1 MKVIDQDG
9 KKRDI
14 EVFIEKVPSGGGSPK
29 KVLTEEGCK
38 LVENLSRILCTEEEI
53 AQILETSLDTLLN
66 KNNKELFRG
75 SIERGRAQG
84 KQSLR
89 RMQYQVAMKGN
100 VKMLIW
106 LGKQV
111 LGQTEKIDTNVNTN
125 ENATMMRE
133 FLNGVKNGEY
143 QQSQNE

>member
-1 MKVIDQDG
+1 MKIIDQDG

-14 EVFIEKVPSGGGSPK
+14 EVFIEKVPSGGGCPK
-29 KVLTEEGCK
+29 KVLTAEGCK

-66 KNNKELFRG
+66 KNNKELFRS

-89 RMQYQVAMKGN
+89 RMQYEVATKGN

-111 LGQTEKIDTNVNTN
+111 LGQSEKIDTNVNAN
-125 ENATMMRE
+125 DNAMMMRE
-133 FLNGVKNGEY
+133 FLDGAKNGEFKN
-143 QQSQNE
+143 S

>member
-1 MKVIDQDG
+1 MKIIDQDG

-14 EVFIEKVPSGGGSPK
+14 EVFIEKLPSGGGCPK
-29 KVLTEEGCK
+29 KVLTAEGCK

-66 KNNKELFRG
+66 KNNKELFRS

-89 RMQYQVAMKGN
+89 RMQYEVATKGN

-111 LGQTEKIDTNVNTN
+111 LGQSEKIDTNVNAN
-125 ENATMMRE
+125 DNAMMMRE
-133 FLNGVKNGEY
+133 FLDGAKNGEFKN
-143 QQSQNE
+143 S

>member
-1 MKVIDQDG
+1 MKIIDQDG

-14 EVFIEKVPSGGGSPK
+14 EVFIEKVPSGGGCPK
-29 KVLTEEGCK
+29 KVLTAEGCK

-66 KNNKELFRG
+66 KNNKELFRS

-89 RMQYQVAMKGN
+89 RMQYEVATKGN

-111 LGQTEKIDTNVNTN
+111 LGQSEKIDTNVNAN
-125 ENATMMRE
+125 DNATMMRE
-133 FLNGVKNGEY
+133 FLDGAKNGEFKN
-143 QQSQNE
+143 S

>member
-1 MKVIDQDG
+1 MKIIDQDG

-14 EVFIEKVPSGGGSPK
+14 EVFIEKVPSGGGTPK
-29 KVLTEEGCK
+29 KILTPEGCQ

-53 AQILETSLDTLLN
+53 AQILETSPDTLLN
-66 KNNKELFRG
+66 KNNKELFRA
-75 SIERGRAQG
+75 SIERGKAQG

-89 RMQYQVAMKGN
+89 RMQYKVAMSGN

-111 LGQTEKIDTNVNTN
+111 LGQSDKIDTNVNTN
-125 ENATMMRE
+125 KNAVMMRE
-133 FLNGVKNGEY
+133 FLDGVKNGEY
-143 QQSQNE
+143 EQSQND